1 LQEAFLNGKAFFIKT
16 IFSFLYYLRKIK
28 KSLYFYKILVQFK
41 NKTLKHYYF
50 FSLFILFTSC
60 QYFEKQVPSEK
71 ELLQKELKAINW
83 KEVDEYPSFVDCD
96 KLEEKKQRQQCFFD
110 YLTQLIQE
118 KLRVDTLSA
127 LYPELDTIEVKVTVF
142 PDSKMQFEPQFP
154 KDSVAYDTIKIDSIL
169 HARLVNFPKVNPAIK
184 QGIPVKTQF
193 ILPVI
198 IKVE

>member
-1 LQEAFLNGKAFFIKT
+1 M
-16 IFSFLYYLRKIK
+16 
-28 KSLYFYKILVQFK
+28 YFYKILVQYK
-41 NKTLKHYYF
+41 NTALKHYSF
-50 FSLFILFTSC
+50 LLSFILFTSC
-60 QYFEKQVPSEK
+60 QYFEKQVPTEK

-96 KLEEKKQRQQCFFD
+96 KLTEKTERQQCFFD
-110 YLTQLIQE
+110 FLTRLIQE
-118 KLRVDTLSA
+118 KLQVDTLSI

-142 PDSKMQFEPQFP
+142 PNSKMQFEPQFP

-169 HARLVNFPKVNPAIK
+169 HARLVDFPKVNPALK